1 MVINRVWVA
10 VVRAHAMSR
19 KKVLTVT
26 VVWGPPYLAQ
36 LICLCLPP
44 FCGNMFEFRAQ
55 RLCFLIFTYSLN
67 WFKSLLDYEKTKINI
82 IEDGIF
88 KQFQSSI
95 LAQKM
100 LQILGIQM
108 IQIILIVKQNWVIPV
123 FFFLHF
129 RHFSTVC
136 NTDYRYVVN
145 KITDDWI
152 LKGDLCHRKWPLY
165 QLRHNHCPLFLIVTL
180 KNA

>member
-1 MVINRVWVA
+1 
-10 VVRAHAMSR
+10 
-19 KKVLTVT
+19 
-26 VVWGPPYLAQ
+26 
-36 LICLCLPP
+36 
-44 FCGNMFEFRAQ
+44 
-55 RLCFLIFTYSLN
+55 
-67 WFKSLLDYEKTKINI
+67 
-82 IEDGIF
+82 
-88 KQFQSSI
+88 
-95 LAQKM
+95 M

-152 LKGDLCHRKWPLY
+152 LKGDLCHRK
-165 QLRHNHCPLFLIVTL
+165 
-180 KNA
+180 